1 MDARLA
7 EFLDM
12 DWDERAD
19 LLRSMP
25 KRKRKGYMQAVV
37 RAAEIQSHMLEIHEA
52 EDLHDFV
59 LWLVS

>member
-7 EFLDM
+7 EFIDM
-12 DWDERAD
+12 DWEDRAD

-25 KRKRKGYMQAVV
+25 KSKRKGYMQSVV
-37 RAAEIQSHMLEIHEA
+37 RAAEIQSYMLEIHEV